1 MGPSQAYAIVRVDKD
16 RYRLDRLD
24 GMKGCTSGAVAFAM
38 LVRDRRSEPLGWRLK
53 PLVVMQGARSRV
65 WPSAA
70 AVFAST
76 KLMTMRQAESAVI
89 RANTAMLAEGSGAQ
103 P

>member
-24 GMKGCTSGAVAFAM
+24 GMKGSTSGAVAFAM
-38 LVRDRRSEPLGWRLK
+38 LVRDHRGDPLGWRLR
-53 PLVVMQGARSRV
+53 PLVVMQGARSRI
-65 WPSAA
+65 WPSPAP
-70 AVFAST
+70 VFAST
-76 KLMTMRQAESAVI
+76 KLMTLKQAESAVV
-89 RANTAMLAEGSGAQ
+89 RANTAMLAAGSGTQ